1 MLECIWSV
9 CREGTPFC
17 TPFCT
22 PQCTPKC
29 APEHGAEQSRVC
41 SHFSQSFT
49 SLFWWALESSGHCT
63 SPRSSWSSGRWHP
76 WRWRG
81 CRQQWCLRRQ
91 HQMLQSGW
99 FSSLIQAGIKPLEF
113 RKLRFLEIPLFG
125 ILGFGANPV
134 ESVTLHPPPRGSTPP
149 SECLGS
155 LWSPYFQ
162 INSGIT
168 WPKSGFYHL
177 YPYARHK
184 SRDILRT
191 LFVHISEMGS

>member
-9 CREGTPFC
+9 CREGTPFRTPFC

-29 APEHGAEQSRVC
+29 ASEHGTEQSRVC

-134 ESVTLHPPPRGSTPP
+134 ESVTLPPPPGVQRLPLS
-149 SECLGS
+149 
-155 LWSPYFQ
+155 
-162 INSGIT
+162 
-168 WPKSGFYHL
+168 
-177 YPYARHK
+177 A
-184 SRDILRT
+184 
-191 LFVHISEMGS
+191 